1 MTDKN
6 KTRTINT
13 NFYGSRAFEIL
24 EAVSGQ
30 MSDGM
35 WENSRGYDK
44 YWMNFRVKQLEDNRV
59 VFVLN
64 ADSYTR
70 DFRSRWLDN
79 PFYGMKETEFL
90 AWYAG
95 KLKTVIRE
103 EAKDNNWPK
112 GWWKRDNTENKSI
125 YLNYKLDITVADIY
139 CVYDELL
146 GRQTRADEE
155 IRNRVFGQKANDV
168 TIAKRV
174 ELAKAKAKAEADYKE
189 HVAMLD
195 EKVKKFMAEID
206 ADKQQAYKVYR
217 EVVARYDAAVEFLE
231 KKYDVA

>member
-1 MTDKN
+1 MNDTN

-13 NFYGSRAFEIL
+13 NFYGDRAYEIL

-30 MSDGM
+30 MSDGL

-44 YWMNFRVKQLEDNRV
+44 YWTNFRVKRLDDNRI

-64 ADSYTR
+64 VDSYTR
-70 DFRSRWLDN
+70 YCGRYLEN
-79 PFYGMKETEFL
+79 PFCRMTETEFL

-95 KLKTVIRE
+95 KLKTVIRS
-103 EAKDNNWPK
+103 EAKDNNWKK

-139 CVYDELL
+139 AVYDALL
-146 GRQTRADEE
+146 GRKNRADDVYGTR
-155 IRNRVFGQKANDV
+155 IWGQKADDT
-168 TIAKRV
+168 TIAKRA
-174 ELAKAKAKAEADYKE
+174 ELAEAKAKALADYKE

-195 EKVKKFMAEID
+195 EKVKKFMAEIN
-206 ADKQQAYKVYR
+206 ADKEQAHKVYC
-217 EVVARYDAAVEFLE
+217 AVLENLE
-231 KKYDVA
+231 KKYAIA

>member
-1 MTDKN
+1 MNDTN

-13 NFYGSRAFEIL
+13 KLYGDRAFEIL

-30 MSDGM
+30 MSDGL

-44 YWMNFRVKQLEDNRV
+44 YWTNFRVKRLDDNRI
-59 VFVLN
+59 VFVIN
-64 ADSYTR
+64 TDSYTR
-70 DFRSRWLDN
+70 YCNRYLDN
-79 PFYGMKETEFL
+79 PFCRMSETEFL

-95 KLKTVIRE
+95 KLKTVIRA
-103 EAKDNNWPK
+103 EAKDNNWKK

-146 GRQTRADEE
+146 GRKIGVTRYDSSTMC
-155 IRNRVFGQKANDV
+155 RVFGQKADDA
-168 TIAKRV
+168 TIAKRT
-174 ELAKAKAKAEADYKE
+174 ELADAKAKALADYKE
-189 HVAMLD
+189 HIAMLD

-206 ADKQQAYKVYR
+206 ADKQQAHKVYC
-217 EVVARYDAAVEFLE
+217 AVLE
-231 KKYDVA
+231 NLEAKYKIA

>member
-1 MTDKN
+1 MNDKN

-13 NFYGSRAFEIL
+13 KLYGDRAYEIL

-30 MSDGM
+30 MSDGL

-44 YWMNFRVKQLEDNRV
+44 YWTNFRVKRLDDNSI

-70 DFRSRWLDN
+70 YCDRYLEN
-79 PFYGMKETEFL
+79 PFWRMKDAEFL

-95 KLKTVIRE
+95 KLKTVIRA
-103 EAKDNNWPK
+103 EAKDNNWTK
-112 GWWKRDNTENKSI
+112 GWWKRTNTTNKSI

-146 GRQTRADEE
+146 GRQIGVTRYDSSTMC
-155 IRNRVFGQKANDV
+155 RVFGQKADDA
-168 TIAKRV
+168 TIAKRT
-174 ELAKAKAKAEADYKE
+174 ELAEAKAKALADYKE

-206 ADKQQAYKVYR
+206 ADKQQAHKVYC
-217 EVVARYDAAVEFLE
+217 AVLENLE
-231 KKYDVA
+231 KKYEIA